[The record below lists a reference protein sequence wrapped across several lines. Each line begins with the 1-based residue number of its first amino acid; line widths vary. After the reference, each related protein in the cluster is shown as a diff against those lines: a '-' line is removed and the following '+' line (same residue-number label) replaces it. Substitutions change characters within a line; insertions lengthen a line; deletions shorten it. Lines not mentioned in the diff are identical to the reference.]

1 MIDITPVYKFVEEE
15 LRLLN
20 DMLIAQGG
28 SNYKLVREIVSHIV
42 SKGKRIRPVL
52 TFLIAKA
59 FGVKNKQALVSS
71 AFAVELIHTASLLH
85 DDVVDET
92 KKRRGKKTA
101 NVLWG
106 NKETILVGDHLFT
119 QSFLAIVALQ
129 NFEATQII
137 ANASSRL
144 TIGEITQLENERN
157 INLSMEEYLG
167 IIYHKTASLF
177 EASAKLG
184 ALFSENP
191 NQNSCAEFGKNLG
204 FAFQMMD
211 DILDYSG
218 SKMMT
223 GKDTGTDFKERKVT
237 LPVIILMQNTNK
249 EELSQVQKYFQT
261 GKGLTLQEIT
271 TMMKKH
277 GVISQCYNVMEDIIK
292 HTKHFVET
300 EIHDVDTREIIQ
312 NLLAFLTERAL

>member
-1 MIDITPVYKFVEEE
+1 MIDIKPVYKFVEEE
-15 LRLLN
+15 LELLN
-20 DMLIAQGG
+20 KMLVAQGG
-28 SNYKLVREIVSHIV
+28 SEYKLVREIVSHIV
-42 SKGKRIRPVL
+42 SKGKRIRPILV
-52 TFLIAKA
+52 FLIAKA
-59 FGVKNKQALVSS
+59 FGVKNKQAVVSS

-119 QSFLAIVALQ
+119 QSFLAIVSLQ

-157 INLSMEEYLG
+157 INLTMKEYLD

-184 ALFSENP
+184 ALFSENG
-191 NQNSCAEFGKNLG
+191 NQGSCAQFGKNLG

-211 DILDYSG
+211 DILDYTG
-218 SKMMT
+218 SVT
-223 GKDTGTDFKERKVT
+223 IGKDIGTDFKERKVT
-237 LPVIILMQNTNK
+237 LPILILMENANND
-249 EELSQVQKYFQT
+249 ELLQVQKYFAT
-261 GKGLTLQEIT
+261 GKDLSLHNIT
-271 TMMKKH
+271 SMIKKH
-277 GVISQCYNVMEDIIK
+277 NVIAKCYEVLGDVIQQAQR
-292 HTKHFVET
+292 FVNE
-300 EIHDVDTREIIQ
+300 EIHDNKTKEIIN
-312 NLLAFLTERAL
+312 NLLAFLTKRVA

>member
-1 MIDITPVYKFVEEE
+1 MIDIKPVYKFVEEE
-15 LRLLN
+15 LELLN
-20 DMLIAQGG
+20 KMLIAQGG
-28 SNYKLVREIVSHIV
+28 SEYKLVREIVSHIV
-42 SKGKRIRPVL
+42 SKGKRIRPILV
-52 TFLIAKA
+52 FLIAKA
-59 FGVKNKQALVSS
+59 FGVKNKQAVVSS

-119 QSFLAIVALQ
+119 QSFLAIVSLQ

-144 TIGEITQLENERN
+144 TIVEITQLENERN
-157 INLSMEEYLG
+157 INLTMKEYLD

-184 ALFSENP
+184 ALFSENG
-191 NQNSCAEFGKNLG
+191 NQGPCAQFGKNLG

-211 DILDYSG
+211 DILDYTG
-218 SKMMT
+218 SVT
-223 GKDTGTDFKERKVT
+223 IGKDIGTDFKERKVT
-237 LPVIILMQNTNK
+237 LPILILMENANND
-249 EELSQVQKYFQT
+249 ELLQVQKYFAT
-261 GKGLTLQEIT
+261 GKDLSLHNIT
-271 TMMKKH
+271 SMIKKH
-277 GVISQCYNVMEDIIK
+277 NVIAKCYEILGDVIQQAQR
-292 HTKHFVET
+292 FVNE
-300 EIHDVDTREIIQ
+300 EIHDNKTKEIIN
-312 NLLAFLTERAL
+312 NLLAFLTKRVA